1 MAVHATAATVV
12 LVEGTVEGTV
22 EVEVEVELDVIVVE
36 VEAGLT
42 VVVGPLG

>member
-22 EVEVEVELDVIVVE
+22 EVEVEVEVIVVE

>member
-1 MAVHATAATVV
+1 MAVHATTATVV
-12 LVEGTVEGTV
+12 LVEGAV
-22 EVEVEVELDVIVVE
+22 EVEVEVEVEVIVVE